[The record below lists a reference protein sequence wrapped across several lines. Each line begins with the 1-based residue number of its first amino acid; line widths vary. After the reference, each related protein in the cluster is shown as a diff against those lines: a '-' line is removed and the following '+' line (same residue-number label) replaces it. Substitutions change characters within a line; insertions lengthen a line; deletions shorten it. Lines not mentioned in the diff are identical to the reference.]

1 MSIRD
6 SLSAA
11 VKESMKAGDKTR
23 LSVVR
28 MAMAGL
34 KDRDIEARGQGKE
47 PISDADILSMLQ
59 KMIKQT
65 QESRDI
71 AVKAGRAELAEQ
83 ASAEIAVLDSFL
95 PAQMGPDEVRAAVA
109 AAIAETGAAGMRD
122 MGKVMAVLK
131 QRFSGQMD
139 FGKAGPVV
147 KELLG

>member
-11 VKESMKAGDKTR
+11 VKEAMKAGDKTR

-28 MAMAGL
+28 MALAGL

-71 AVKAGRAELAEQ
+71 AEKAGRADLADA
-83 ASAEIAVLDSFL
+83 ASAEIGVIETFL
-95 PAQMGPDEVRAAVA
+95 PQQMSAGEMRTAIE

-131 QRFSGQMD
+131 ERFSGQMD